1 MASAPAPT
9 IRQLD
14 TATLNRICGGQVVID
29 LSGAVKELVENALDA
44 GATSVEVRLRE
55 FGSELLEVSDNG
67 RGIPASEHAG
77 VTRKSWT

>member
-1 MASAPAPT
+1 M
-9 IRQLD
+9 
-14 TATLNRICGGQVVID
+14 ID
-29 LSGAVKELVENALDA
+29 LSGVRRAARVVPPLAPPPPHTSASLQAVKELVENALDA